1 MDRHAVHEEMERA
14 QKSFHAML
22 DTASNTELRRRSS
35 GTRWNNK
42 QLLFHMLLGY
52 LLIRT
57 LRPLML
63 MFGRLPEWVNSSFA
77 WLLNAAA
84 PPFHVI
90 NYAGAWLAGSVLSR
104 RQLKWLF
111 DRTAVALHR
120 QLDAETESSLGRGM
134 RFPTRWDPFFR
145 HVMTV
150 ADIYHYATEHY
161 DFHRQQL
168 TLLGRP
174 GRP

>member
-1 MDRHAVHEEMERA
+1 MDRHAVHEELELARENFRA
-14 QKSFHAML
+14 LLES
-22 DTASNTELRRRSS
+22 ASNADLRRRSS

-63 MFGRLPEWVNSSFA
+63 MFARLPAWVNSSFA
-77 WLLNAAA
+77 WLLNTAA

-90 NYAGAWLAGSVLSR
+90 NFAGAWLAGSVLSR

-111 DRTAVALHR
+111 DRTAVALHH
-120 QLDAETESSLGRGM
+120 QLDAETETTLARGM

-145 HVMTV
+145 DVMTV
-150 ADIYHYATEHY
+150 ADIYHYATQHY
-161 DFHRQQL
+161 DFHSQQL
-168 TLLGRP
+168 TVSAGP
-174 GRP
+174 DEP